1 MNAPVSRVS
10 NQSAENW
17 QTIREIIRSPGQ
29 FSSNHDISEII
40 ERLDKMLD
48 SVSVLEQRSKERRQ
62 ALWVL
67 VIVLFVQ
74 GWDTPE
80 NRQEVLNIMNE
91 WKVDQVI
98 FYEMKDTAETY
109 RVITS
114 ENDKR
119 DLDKSIT
126 DLIEIG

>member
-10 NQSAENW
+10 NQSSENW
-17 QTIREIIRSPGQ
+17 QIIREIIRNPGQ
-29 FSSNHDISEII
+29 FSSNHDISGII
-40 ERLDKMLD
+40 ERLGKMLD
-48 SVSVLEQRSKERRQ
+48 SVSIIGQLRKERRQ
-62 ALWVL
+62 AVWVL
-67 VIVLFVQ
+67 VIVLFVH

-80 NRQEVLNIMNE
+80 NRQEVLNIISE
-91 WKVDQVI
+91 WKVDEAI

-114 ENDKR
+114 QNDKR
-119 DLDKSIT
+119 DLDKSIK